1 MKYQIR
7 FLLGAFIFSL
17 LTMSGAAQ
25 AAIYSINYTGSFVA
39 ILDAAGNPGGSFS
52 PGAGVNIGDTYS
64 GNFSFDTDQAM
75 PTVSPPGPPPGGAD
89 YDFGSGTVQPIF
101 TVNGTR
107 TVDLTP
113 KIGLTVVDNAD
124 TTIGPFVTEAYI
136 QGGMRLAGINPFP
149 TSADLLILYTDVMD
163 FDANPATLSEIVLV
177 TLDPNGAALSGTN
190 IPNPLTP
197 LSNSFFIYLESEN
210 GVAKAA
216 GIGLPA
222 VTPVPIPAAVWLFGS
237 GLLGLIGFARRKK
250 TMRQ

>member
-7 FLLGAFIFSL
+7 FLLGAFIFPL
-17 LTMSGAAQ
+17 ITMSGAAQ

-52 PGAGVNIGDTYS
+52 PGTGVNIGDTYS
-64 GNFSFDTDQAM
+64 GNFTFDTDQAI
-75 PTVSPPGPPPGGAD
+75 PTITPGSPPDAAD
-89 YDFGSGTVQPIF
+89 YDFGMVQPTF
-101 TVNGTR
+101 TINGTR

-113 KIGLTVVDNAD
+113 KIGLTVVDNID
-124 TTIGPFVTEAYI
+124 TSVGPFVTAYI

-149 TSADLLILYTDVMD
+149 TSADLLFLYTDVMD
-163 FDANPATLSEIVLV
+163 FDANPATLSEIILV

-237 GLLGLIGFARRKK
+237 GLLGLMGFARRKK